1 MRPQPLREAA
11 MKSALSRAYEIAA
24 VVAILALAVFQKTTV
39 RNRMIADDSIAEAN
53 RAASHG

>member
-1 MRPQPLREAA
+1 

-39 RNRMIADDSIAEAN
+39 RYRVIAGDSIAPAN